1 MSSEP
6 MDEAYAEPD
15 AYSDDPSPQDRA
27 QPSALA
33 QEEVE
38 LFDPGIYAENH
49 PLGAWFLDRILYI
62 VIAIIVCIPLR
73 AVVDILGMFLHT
85 LFDLK
90 PEHPVMIGH
99 RYAVRGVKVLRILLV
114 ALFALTLAHAF
125 HWFIGL
131 FLGAFM
137 YFIEGVVGGGGG
149 GSSSSSSS
157 GSSGSPRQE
166 SFSGGGGS
174 FGGGG
179 ASGSW

>member
-27 QPSALA
+27 QPGALA
-33 QEEVE
+33 QEDVE
-38 LFDPGIYAENH
+38 LFDPRIYAHNH
-49 PLGAWFLDRILYI
+49 PLAAWFLNRLLHI
-62 VIAIIVCIPLR
+62 VIAIGLCIPLR

-114 ALFALTLAHAF
+114 VVFALTLAHAF

-131 FLGAFM
+131 FLGVFM
-137 YFIEGVVGGGGG
+137 YFIEGLAGGGAGG
-149 GSSSSSSS
+149 SSSS

-166 SFSGGGGS
+166 SFSGGGGT